1 MKQIFADM
9 EIYITDVVGN
19 ERIKK
24 KEMRMLK
31 GTVKKWQVLDDGTYD
46 REEISKIQAA
56 VKAPLPDEL
65 DFYKEKHDKT
75 MKLPITN
82 ANVYEW
88 RDEKQ
93 AIDTADF
100 DPRMI
105 QYDRERRK
113 NFYLDRYEKPKEL
126 AEH

>member
-1 MKQIFADM
+1 M
-9 EIYITDVVGN
+9 
-19 ERIKK
+19 
-24 KEMRMLK
+24 
-31 GTVKKWQVLDDGTYD
+31 LDDVGFD

-56 VKAPLPDEL
+56 IRAPLPDEL
-65 DFYKEKHDKT
+65 DFYKEKHEKP

-82 ANVYEW
+82 ANVYDW
-88 RDEKQ
+88 RDDKLATE
-93 AIDTADF
+93 TADF

-113 NFYLDRYEKPKEL
+113 NFYLDRYQKPKEL